1 MTLPAEAAPRDPGV
15 AGKILIAIGKVLV
28 FVLLG
33 PLVGGIVTIVGLV
46 AFGMDLAK
54 PGDAGMVIAAM
65 MLYGL
70 WMAYPIGALPAAIV
84 GAVIGFA
91 DVFWR
96 ETTFSF
102 AVLLGLATGVG
113 WALLFGEAEQ
123 ELLRILVLASC
134 LVATVLCW
142 KATRWGRRA

>member
-1 MTLPAEAAPRDPGV
+1 MTMPAGAAPSER
-15 AGKILIAIGKVLV
+15 AIASRLLTAIGKVIV

-33 PLVGGIVTIVGLV
+33 PLIGGIITIIGLV
-46 AFGMDLAK
+46 AFGMDTGK

-84 GAVIGFA
+84 GAAIAFSDA
-91 DVFWR
+91 FWR
-96 ETTFSF
+96 ETTLTF
-102 AVLLGLATGVG
+102 AVLFGLASGVG
-113 WALLFGEAEQ
+113 WSLMFNEAEN
-123 ELLRILVLASC
+123 ELLRILVVVSC

-142 KATRWGRRA
+142 KATRWGRRV

>member
-1 MTLPAEAAPRDPGV
+1 MTVPAEAASRDRGV
-15 AGKILIAIGKVLV
+15 AGKILMAIGKVLV

-33 PLVGGIVTIVGLV
+33 PLLGGIVTIVGLV

-123 ELLRILVLASC
+123 ELLRILVLVSC

>member
-1 MTLPAEAAPRDPGV
+1 MTVPAEAASRDPGV
-15 AGKILIAIGKVLV
+15 GGKMLTAIGKVLV

-33 PLVGGIVTIVGLV
+33 PLIGGIVTIVGLV

-70 WMAYPIGALPAAIV
+70 WMAYPIGALPAVIV
-84 GAVIGFA
+84 GAVIAFSDA
-91 DVFWR
+91 FWR

-102 AVLLGLATGVG
+102 AVMLGLAAGVG
-113 WALLFGEAEQ
+113 WALMFGKAEQ
-123 ELLRILVLASC
+123 ELLRILVLVSC

>member
-1 MTLPAEAAPRDPGV
+1 MTVPAEAASRDPGV
-15 AGKILIAIGKVLV
+15 GGKILTAIGKVLV
-28 FVLLG
+28 FVVLG
-33 PLVGGIVTIVGLV
+33 PLIGGIVTIVGLV

-70 WMAYPIGALPAAIV
+70 WMAYPIGALPAVIV
-84 GAVIGFA
+84 GAIIAFSDA
-91 DVFWR
+91 FWR

-102 AVLLGLATGVG
+102 AVMLGLATGVG
-113 WALLFGEAEQ
+113 WALVFGEAEQ
-123 ELLRILVLASC
+123 ELLRILVLVSC

-142 KATRWGRRA
+142 KATRWGRRV

>member
-1 MTLPAEAAPRDPGV
+1 M
-15 AGKILIAIGKVLV
+15 AIGKVLV

-33 PLVGGIVTIVGLV
+33 PLIGGIVTIVGLV

-84 GAVIGFA
+84 GAVIGLA

-123 ELLRILVLASC
+123 ELLRILVLVSC

>member
-1 MTLPAEAAPRDPGV
+1 MTVPAEAASRVSGV
-15 AGKILIAIGKVLV
+15 GGKILTAIGKVLV

-33 PLVGGIVTIVGLV
+33 PLIGGIVTIVGLV
-46 AFGMDLAK
+46 AFGMDLDK

-70 WMAYPIGALPAAIV
+70 WMAYPIGALPAVIV
-84 GAVIGFA
+84 GAVIAFSDA
-91 DVFWR
+91 FWR

-102 AVLLGLATGVG
+102 AVMLGLAAGVG
-113 WALLFGEAEQ
+113 WALMFGEAEQ
-123 ELLRILVLASC
+123 EVLRILVLVSC
-134 LVATVLCW
+134 LIATVLCW

>member
-1 MTLPAEAAPRDPGV
+1 MTVPAEAASRAPGV
-15 AGKILIAIGKVLV
+15 GGRILTAIGKVLV

-33 PLVGGIVTIVGLV
+33 PLIGGIVTIVGLV
-46 AFGMDLAK
+46 AFGMDIGT

-70 WMAYPIGALPAAIV
+70 WMAYPIGALPAVIV
-84 GAVIGFA
+84 GAVIAFSDA
-91 DVFWR
+91 FWR
-96 ETTFSF
+96 ETTLSF
-102 AVLLGLATGVG
+102 AAMLGLAAGVG

-123 ELLRILVLASC
+123 ELLRILVLVSC

-142 KATRWGRRA
+142 KATRWGRRV